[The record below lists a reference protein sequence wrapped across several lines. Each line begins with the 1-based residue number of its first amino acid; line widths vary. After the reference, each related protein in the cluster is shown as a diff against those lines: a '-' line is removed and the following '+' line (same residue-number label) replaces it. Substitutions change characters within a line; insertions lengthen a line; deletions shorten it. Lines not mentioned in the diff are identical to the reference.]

1 MEEYFKVLLGGLF
14 GIATIVVAVLS
25 LTSNIINGKCL
36 NLYVNKM
43 KLENKELKIGK
54 FEEITIIH

>member
-1 MEEYFKVLLGGLF
+1 MYMEEYFKVLLGGLF

-36 NLYVNKM
+36 NLYVTLSDLYGYYYCYKHNFDK
-43 KLENKELKIGK
+43 
-54 FEEITIIH
+54 

>member
-25 LTSNIINGKCL
+25 LTSNIINGKCFGSKQ
-36 NLYVNKM
+36 NYKAIYQNAR
-43 KLENKELKIGK
+43 
-54 FEEITIIH
+54 IIYPTGCK